1 MSFRRSTLIGA
12 LAALSFC
19 TAQAATVYSNDF
31 SALGAQAS
39 PGAIN
44 DAFNAA
50 GAGTGTMAVDL
61 VGYLSLDGAG
71 NCCTDIFHISL
82 NGSEIYT
89 ASFNLGGGGVNTVYL
104 APAGS
109 MAQVTTN
116 GASDDPHNSTQVT
129 WAGGSALITL
139 PVSFAAGNNSL
150 EFSYSGGGQGMGDE
164 AWGLHQ
170 VSIHAV
176 PEPESYALL
185 LAGLAAT
192 GFVARRRRA

>member
-1 MSFRRSTLIGA
+1 MSFQRSTLVGA

-19 TAQAATVYSNDF
+19 AAHAATVYSNDF
-31 SALGAQAS
+31 SALGPQAS

-50 GAGTGTMAVDL
+50 GAGAGTMTVDL
-61 VGYLSLDGAG
+61 AGYLSLDGDG
-71 NCCTDIFHISL
+71 NCCTDVFHINL
-82 NGSEIYT
+82 NGTEIYT

-109 MAQVTTN
+109 TALVTTN
-116 GASDDPHNSTQVT
+116 GASDDPHNSTQIT

-139 PVSFAAGNNSL
+139 PVSFVAGNNTL
-150 EFSYSGGGQGMGDE
+150 QFSYTGAGQGTGDE
-164 AWGLHQ
+164 AWGLNQ
-170 VSIHAV
+170 VSINAV